1 MKRNSLPINNPGRAA
16 MLVLV
21 AGMTTLMTGCTT
33 ANIKVSP
40 TANIQN
46 VSDKKIPLSVGLML
60 DDRFCTNRVFILN
73 RPQIPLGPVLKQ
85 QSISLCEQTF
95 KQVAVSTDGVVP
107 AGVSAT
113 LTPEV
118 HRCGVA
124 LHGTGS
130 DFTLLLQWT
139 LRTAD
144 NRNILWMTTVGG
156 HANENPDKVYQ
167 LLFDDLATKSYRA
180 FQASLEIKRLI
191 TKRSGTSW

>member
-1 MKRNSLPINNPGRAA
+1 

-21 AGMTTLMTGCTT
+21 AGMTTLMTGCVT
-33 ANIKVSP
+33 ANLKVSP

-60 DDRFCTNRVFILN
+60 DDRFCTYRALILN
-73 RPQIPLGPVLKQ
+73 RPLIPLGPVLKQ

-95 KQVAVSTDGVVP
+95 KQVSVSTNGVVP
-107 AGVSAT
+107 AGVRAT

-124 LHGTGS
+124 THETGN

-139 LRTAD
+139 LRTVD
-144 NRNILWMTTVGG
+144 NRNILWMTTVDG
-156 HANENPDKVYQ
+156 HANGSPDKVYQ
-167 LLFDDLATKSYRA
+167 LLFDDLATKSYQA
-180 FQASLEIKRLI
+180 FQASPEIKQLI
-191 TKRSGTSW
+191 TKRSGTTW